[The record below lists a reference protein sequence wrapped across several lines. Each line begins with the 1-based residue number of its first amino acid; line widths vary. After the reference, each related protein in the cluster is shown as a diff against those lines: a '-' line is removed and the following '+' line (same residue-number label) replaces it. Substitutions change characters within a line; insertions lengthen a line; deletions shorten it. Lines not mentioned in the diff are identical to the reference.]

1 MRQWRAKTAAARST
15 RRGGRGTRAALLVAA
30 LAAVAGAAWGAE
42 AVSPFDRSA
51 ALAYSQA
58 AIGRSIGDHLLLDGR
73 GRPVRLA
80 ERQGKPLIV
89 NMVYTGCTDTCPLVV
104 DSLYRGVRAAQQAL
118 GAESFAVVTI
128 GFEAGRDTPERMRA
142 YSRSRGVDLPNW
154 SFLAADAG
162 TVERLAAELGF
173 IYFPS
178 PKGFDH
184 LAQISVLDAEGRV
197 YRQVYGASFDP
208 PAVVEPLKDL
218 VLGRRADVTSLEG
231 LVNRVR
237 LFCTIYDPAGDRY
250 RFDYSLFIGLAVGAL
265 SLGGIGVVLVRGLLR
280 DRRQRRGA

>member
-1 MRQWRAKTAAARST
+1 MLAWRVKST
-15 RRGGRGTRAALLVAA
+15 AALLAAALVAA
-30 LAAVAGAAWGAE
+30 AGAVSGAE
-42 AVSPFDRSA
+42 PVSPFDRKA

-58 AIGRSIGDHLLLDGR
+58 AIGRSVGDHLLLDGK
-73 GRPVRLA
+73 RPVRFA
-80 ERQGKPLIV
+80 ERRGKPLIV
-89 NMVYTGCTDTCPLVV
+89 NMIYTGCTHTCPLVV

-118 GAESFAVVTI
+118 GVESFAVVTI

-142 YSRSRGVDLPNW
+142 YAQSQGVDLPNW
-154 SFLAADAG
+154 SFLAADAE

-184 LAQISVLDAEGRV
+184 LAQTSVLDAEGRV
-197 YRQVYGASFDP
+197 YRQIYGASFDP

-218 VLGRRADVTSLEG
+218 VLGRRASFNSLEG

-250 RFDYSLFIGLAVGAL
+250 RFDYSLFVGLAIGAL
-265 SLGGIGVVLVRGLLR
+265 SLGGIGVILVRGLLR